1 MNATVK
7 AIPDGHHTITPYL
20 VVKNGAQAI
29 EFYKKAFSA
38 EECFRMNGP
47 DGKSIGHAQLKIGD
61 SVFMLADEF
70 PQMNSLSPES
80 IGGSPV
86 SMYVY
91 VEDVDAVFNQAVSAG
106 ATVLNPVMDMFYGD
120 RWGYIKDPFG
130 HLWSIATHKKDLT
143 PDELKKAAEMAF
155 AEMSRKTKE

>member
-1 MNATVK
+1 MTATVK
-7 AIPDGHHTITPYL
+7 AIPEGHHTITPYL

-29 EFYKKAFSA
+29 EFYKKAFGA
-38 EECFRMNGP
+38 EELFRMNGP
-47 DGKSIGHAQLKIGD
+47 DGKSIGHAQLKMGD
-61 SVFMLADEF
+61 SLFMLADEF

-120 RWGYIKDPFG
+120 RWGYIRDPFG

-143 PDELKKAAEMAF
+143 ADELKKAAEIAF
-155 AEMSRKTKE
+155 AEMAKKT

>member
-1 MNATVK
+1 MQHN
-7 AIPDGHHTITPYL
+7 
-20 VVKNGAQAI
+20 N
-29 EFYKKAFSA
+29 YKK
-38 EECFRMNGP
+38 RLVLP

-61 SVFMLADEF
+61 SVFTLADEF
-70 PQMNSLSPES
+70 RQMNSLSPES

-143 PDELKKAAEMAF
+143 PDELKKAAEIAF
-155 AEMSRKTKE
+155 AEMSRKTK

>member
-1 MNATVK
+1 MTATVK
-7 AIPDGHHTITPYL
+7 AIPEGHHTITPYL

-29 EFYKKAFSA
+29 EFYKKACA
-38 EECFRMNGP
+38 EERFRMNGP
-47 DGKSIGHAQLKIGD
+47 DGKSIGHAELKIGD

-120 RWGYIKDPFG
+120 RWGYVRDPFG
-130 HLWSIATHKKDLT
+130 HL
-143 PDELKKAAEMAF
+143 
-155 AEMSRKTKE
+155 

>member
-1 MNATVK
+1 MQHKQLNS
-7 AIPDGHHTITPYL
+7 I
-20 VVKNGAQAI
+20 KNG
-29 EFYKKAFSA
+29 FGA

-47 DGKSIGHAQLKIGD
+47 NGKSIGHAQLKIGD

-143 PDELKKAAEMAF
+143 PDELKKAAEIAF
-155 AEMSRKTKE
+155 AEMSRKPSK

>member
-1 MNATVK
+1 MTATVK
-7 AIPDGHHTITPYL
+7 AIPEGHHTITPYL
-20 VVKNGAQAI
+20 VVKNAAQAI
-29 EFYKKAFSA
+29 EFYKKAFGA
-38 EECFRMNGP
+38 EESFSMNGP
-47 DGKSIGHAQLKIGD
+47 DGKSIVHAQLKMGD

-86 SMYVY
+86 SIYVY
-91 VEDVDAVFNQAVSAG
+91 VEDVDSVFNQAVSAG

-143 PDELKKAAEMAF
+143 PDELRKAAEIAF

>member
-1 MNATVK
+1 M
-7 AIPDGHHTITPYL
+7 
-20 VVKNGAQAI
+20 
-29 EFYKKAFSA
+29 
-38 EECFRMNGP
+38 GP

-61 SVFMLADEF
+61 SVFTLADEF
-70 PQMNSLSPES
+70 RQMNSLSPES
-80 IGGSPV
+80 IGGNPV

-106 ATVLNPVMDMFYGD
+106 ATVLNQVMDMFYGD

-143 PDELKKAAEMAF
+143 PDELKKGAEKAF
-155 AEMSRKTKE
+155 AEMCSNTKA